1 MFYVIR
7 YKTMFVEDCK
17 EFTDYKEARK
27 EYGRQVRNAWRRKT
41 AWNQVQFHASRGDV
55 LERMQYWQGRT
66 CYNIELSLQKP
77 GEGAYLKK

>member
-27 EYGRQVRNAWRRKT
+27 EYRRQVRNAWRRKS
-41 AWNQVQFHASRGDV
+41 AYNQMQFFKICGDT
-55 LERMQYWQGRT
+55 LERMHYVQGRT
-66 CYNIELSLQKP
+66 PYSVELSIQKP